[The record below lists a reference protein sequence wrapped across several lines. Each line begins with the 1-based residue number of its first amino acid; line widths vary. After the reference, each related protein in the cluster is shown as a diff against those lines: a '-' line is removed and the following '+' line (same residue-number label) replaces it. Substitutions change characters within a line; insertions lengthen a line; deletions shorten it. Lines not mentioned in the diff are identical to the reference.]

1 MDPRFEEA
9 LAQSNY
15 RAIFENQKEK
25 LKEVLKGQLLH
36 PFNGGFFQLGPEL
49 FSEIKLYLD
58 ENKKRFTILDLYMNP
73 IDIENVE
80 EFYKETRSLYSE
92 AINKYKIGLAKLK
105 KSRQIET
112 LVGLDLDEDTEE

>member
-1 MDPRFEEA
+1 MDPRFEAA

-25 LKEVLKGQLLH
+25 LKEVLKGRLLH
-36 PFNGGFFQLGPEL
+36 PYNGGFLKIGPEL
-49 FSEIKLYLD
+49 LFEIKLYLD
-58 ENKKRFTILDLYMNP
+58 ENKKRATILDLYMNP

-80 EFYKETRSLYSE
+80 EFYKEIRSLYTE
-92 AINKYKIGLAKLK
+92 AINKYKVGLVKLK

-112 LVGLDLDEDTEE
+112 LVSLDLDEDTEE